1 MNAENITKAGTIGIT
16 DESSLPHFDATV
28 IARADQQCLG
38 CLAHCQVSHP
48 VGVLHLHQTSW
59 DRSA

>member
-28 IARADQQCLG
+28 VAGADQQCLCG
-38 CLAHCQVSHP
+38 LTHCQVSHP
-48 VGVLHLHQTSW
+48 VGVLYLQ
-59 DRSA
+59 